1 MFEDKTYKRCS
12 CRGALFDESGRRV
25 LDENG
30 QPKIG
35 YLEKACPKLTQRAHG
50 SWYYSLELP
59 PNPDGSRRPRAK
71 KGGYRTQEDA
81 AEAVTKVWKAA
92 QDGINVLSKET
103 VEQYLRRWVAKK
115 KLDLAVTT
123 AHEYERDIELY
134 FVPHLGQ
141 LQLRHLRA
149 ANIQAMY
156 DWIVQDNERR
166 VEHRSYVEKLKQLA
180 DDANTA
186 WRAAPPGKERAAKR
200 ALRNTAR
207 DLYTA
212 ERMKVQRITGPATM
226 RSINATLSSAL
237 NDAMEEEAIAKNYAS
252 FVTLPKVTKPKGLV
266 WTPERVTRWKRTGK
280 KPSPVMVWT
289 TEQTAE
295 FLDFVSTDRL
305 FPCWHI
311 IVFRG
316 LRRGEAAAITWD
328 EIDLKRGILHV
339 TEQLVTVAYE
349 VHDATPKADSV
360 RDIKLDVQ
368 SVALLKAWRK
378 RQRAEREKWDRD
390 GAWVNGG
397 NRVFTRE
404 NGEQYHPQV
413 FSDRWDRLV
422 ELSGLPPIRL
432 HDGRH
437 GAGSQAFAAGV
448 SPKVIQAMLG
458 HSSLRM
464 TMDTYTSIMPNLE
477 EAAAEASVDLVA
489 KAMKKIKK
497 KKQKKQDKAAK
508 DRPGPVEQAETWDD
522 DEGEQAVA

>member
-1 MFEDKTYKRCS
+1 MFEEKCYKRCS
-12 CRGALFDESGRRV
+12 CKGPLVDQDGKPV
-25 LDENG
+25 LDSDGN
-30 QPKIG
+30 QKTG
-35 YLEKACPKLTQRAHG
+35 YLEKTCPKLKQRAHG

-71 KGGYRTQEDA
+71 KGGFRTKDDA
-81 AEAVTKVWKAA
+81 AEAATKVWKAA

-103 VEQYLRRWVAKK
+103 VEQYLLRWVAKK

-134 FVPHLGQ
+134 FIPHLGK
-141 LQLRHLRA
+141 LQLRQLRA
-149 ANIQAMY
+149 GNIQAMY
-156 DWIVQDNERR
+156 QWIVQDNERR
-166 VEHRSYVEKLKQLA
+166 IEHRKHVDELKQQA
-180 DDANTA
+180 DEANAA
-186 WRAAPPGKERAAKR
+186 WRAAPPKERVAKR
-200 ALRNTAR
+200 AAWTAAR

-212 ERMKVQRITGPATM
+212 ERKKVQRVTGPATM

-237 NDAMEEEAIAKNYAS
+237 NDAMEEELIAKNYAA

-266 WTPERVTRWKRTGK
+266 WTPERIARWERTGK

-295 FLDFVSTDRL
+295 FLDFVTTDRL
-305 FPCWHI
+305 FPLWHL

-328 EIDLKRGILHV
+328 ELDLDRGVLHV
-339 TEQLVTVAYE
+339 TEQLVTVSYE

-360 RDIKLDVQ
+360 RDVKLDGQ

-378 RQRAEREKWDRD
+378 KQRAEREQWERE
-390 GAWVNGG
+390 GAWTDSG

-422 ELSGLPPIRL
+422 GLSGLPPVRL

-448 SPKVIQAMLG
+448 APKVIQAMLG

-464 TMDTYTSIMPNLE
+464 TMDTYTSIMPGLE

-489 KAMKKIKK
+489 KAMEKIKK
-497 KKQKKQDKAAK
+497 RKQDEEP
-508 DRPGPVEQAETWDD
+508 DNRPDSAEQAAEEDD
-522 DEGEQAVA
+522 DDDDGDALVAA